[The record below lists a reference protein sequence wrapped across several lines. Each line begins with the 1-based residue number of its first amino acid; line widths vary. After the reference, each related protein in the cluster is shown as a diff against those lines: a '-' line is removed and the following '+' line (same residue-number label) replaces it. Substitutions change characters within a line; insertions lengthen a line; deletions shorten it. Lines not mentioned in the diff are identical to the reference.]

1 MTDRVKVKENNAVV
15 DATRKKIE
23 EPPESEKPVLILD
36 YRESSSQTESV
47 LDKFMAQQKG
57 PLVEIVDRPS
67 SAAMRAKDEEAA
79 TDEELASEKSTTLVD
94 ASSLETSDIPDSHGD
109 SDGGEEDAAGSEEE
123 HNEKSHVKVSHFI
136 APEMLESSPGYLRR
150 QKKRGEAMPE
160 VQAPETE
167 RTGADKES
175 EAAKGAPVL
184 AEPDSGESEETS
196 PAGERTPET
205 PLRKKART
213 RTRKRAKKAGSR
225 PETLLETQSSE
236 SPKTLPQSATAETV
250 YKEDGALDVAA
261 TLRGYTRTVHSS
273 ELAARHKQVQVMGV
287 SKVKTLIQDAV
298 NESVKKLELDWEENE
313 KKRLLDEAEENFNER
328 LKSFQAEKAGIE
340 EHSKL
345 LETQLSRAENLLA
358 EERQKVISAEQ
369 FTVSDAGIL
378 ELEKRLSRL
387 LDRAVVKGG
396 VRKEIE
402 DEMRVVMSNLLDDE
416 REKIRNK
423 AQDAQSEVIALL
435 ERKIGRLSS
444 SLEDTQQERD
454 SAQRRAHALEMAGGV
469 AFKNVY
475 TSGLADDDE
484 KDKKL
489 NLLKEIVAGNR
500 EVRKFMGEE
509 IPKADSK
516 TETSNSDESS
526 ESKKEEREEAIQE
539 SG

>member
-1 MTDRVKVKENNAVV
+1 VTDRVQVKENNAAV

-23 EPPESEKPVLILD
+23 ESPESEKPVLILD

-67 SAAMRAKDEEAA
+67 NAAMRAKDEEAA
-79 TDEELASEKSTTLVD
+79 TDEELASENSTALVD
-94 ASSLETSDIPDSHGD
+94 ASSLEASDIPDSHGD

-167 RTGADKES
+167 RTGADKEP

-184 AEPDSGESEETS
+184 AEPDSGESEKTS
-196 PAGERTPET
+196 PAGERPSET
-205 PLRKKART
+205 PLSKKART
-213 RTRKRAKKAGSR
+213 RAKKAGSR

-328 LKSFQAEKAGIE
+328 LKSFQAEKAGLE

-416 REKIRNK
+416 RENIRNK

-475 TSGLADDDE
+475 TPGLADDDE

-526 ESKKEEREEAIQE
+526 ESKKEEREAPIQE